1 MIGYV
6 DPRIMEKP
14 DKNKSVG
21 DKKIDTSAI
30 QVAKAWEAAMAP
42 AKSIPM
48 NLMMMYMSGN
58 GVQIFSM
65 MVVFMTV
72 INPLKGITTINTVF
86 APYRNPNHTLLPQM
100 ALFIACQLG
109 VVAVGLY
116 KCWSMGLLPTESSD
130 WLAWHKALESLEFT
144 AFRA

>member
-1 MIGYV
+1 MASLAAWSLDYGKITPKNVKLSAVPDAMIGYV

-86 APYRNPNHTLLPQM
+86 AP
-100 ALFIACQLG
+100 
-109 VVAVGLY
+109 
-116 KCWSMGLLPTESSD
+116 D